1 LPARADSRCFAG
13 RRINEL
19 TASETKAGG
28 IESSEFLLA
37 VPHCNE
43 AAKVTHRGS
52 GEFLVAVPMRRPRW
66 LVPPISWILPYSSHR
81 RVLLDA
87 AGAAVLKMCNG
98 KNSVETIIEKFAAEN
113 KLSFREAQLSVTQF
127 LRQLTQ
133 RGLVVI
139 VGARKEAKER

>member
-1 LPARADSRCFAG
+1 MKNLKTDKPKTRS
-13 RRINEL
+13 
-19 TASETKAGG
+19 

-37 VPHCNE
+37 VPHRNE
-43 AAKVTHRGS
+43 AAKLTAGRG

-81 RVLLDA
+81 RILLDA
-87 AGAAVLKMCNG
+87 AGAAVLKLCDGRN
-98 KNSVETIIEKFAAEN
+98 NVETIVEKFAASN
-113 KLSFREAQLSVTQF
+113 KLSFREAQLSVAQF

-139 VGARKEAKER
+139 VGEQNKAENR